1 MIFWKWWTSIVLVGA
16 SIFAGSYYL
25 NIVRFVLE
33 NDPTYITV
41 GIAILFVLTTLWIG
55 LLSWR
60 SQNGAKLN
68 ENDTMPTWFIA
79 DAVMSIGMVGTLLG
93 FLIVLTSAF
102 ENVDTSDT
110 QAMQDV
116 IGQLASG
123 MGTALL
129 TSLMGL
135 ISSVILKFQLVMLES
150 NNAGED
156 NA

>member
-1 MIFWKWWTSIVLVGA
+1 
-16 SIFAGSYYL
+16 
-25 NIVRFVLE
+25 
-33 NDPTYITV
+33 
-41 GIAILFVLTTLWIG
+41 
-55 LLSWR
+55 
-60 SQNGAKLN
+60 
-68 ENDTMPTWFIA
+68 
-79 DAVMSIGMVGTLLG
+79 MSIGMVGTLLG

-135 ISSVILKFQLVMLES
+135 ISSVILKFQLVMLEA

>member
-16 SIFAGSYYL
+16 SVFAGSYYL
-25 NIVRFVLE
+25 NIVSFVLE

-41 GIAILFVLTTLWIG
+41 GIAALFVITTLWIG
-55 LLSWR
+55 TLSWR
-60 SQNGAKLN
+60 VKNGTKLS
-68 ENDTMPTWFIA
+68 ENNTMPIWFFA

-102 ENVDTSDT
+102 QNVDTSDT

-135 ISSVILKFQLVMLES
+135 VSSVILKFQLVMLETD
-150 NNAGED
+150 NAGED
-156 NA
+156 DA

>member
-1 MIFWKWWTSIVLVGA
+1 
-16 SIFAGSYYL
+16 
-25 NIVRFVLE
+25 
-33 NDPTYITV
+33 
-41 GIAILFVLTTLWIG
+41 
-55 LLSWR
+55 
-60 SQNGAKLN
+60 
-68 ENDTMPTWFIA
+68 MPTWFIA

-135 ISSVILKFQLVMLES
+135 ISSVILKFQLVMLEA

>member
-16 SIFAGSYYL
+16 SVFAGSYYL
-25 NIVRFVLE
+25 NIVSFVLE

-41 GIAILFVLTTLWIG
+41 GIAVLFVLTTLWIG

-60 SQNGAKLN
+60 VQNGAKLS
-68 ENDTMPTWFIA
+68 ENNTMPTWFIA

-102 ENVDTSDT
+102 QNVDTSDT

-135 ISSVILKFQLVMLES
+135 ISSVVLKFQLVMLETD
-150 NNAGED
+150 NAGED
-156 NA
+156 DA

>member
-16 SIFAGSYYL
+16 SVFAGSYYL
-25 NIVRFVLE
+25 NIVSFVLE

-41 GIAILFVLTTLWIG
+41 GIAALFVITTLWIG
-55 LLSWR
+55 TLSWR
-60 SQNGAKLN
+60 VQNGTKLS
-68 ENDTMPTWFIA
+68 ENNTMPTWFIA

-102 ENVDTSDT
+102 QNVDTSDT

-135 ISSVILKFQLVMLES
+135 VSSVILKFQLVMLETD
-150 NNAGED
+150 NAGED
-156 NA
+156 DA